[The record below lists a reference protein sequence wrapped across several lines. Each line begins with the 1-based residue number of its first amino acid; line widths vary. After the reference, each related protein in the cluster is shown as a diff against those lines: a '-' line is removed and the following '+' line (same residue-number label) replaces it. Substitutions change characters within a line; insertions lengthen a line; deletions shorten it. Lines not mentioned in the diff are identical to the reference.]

1 MPNKEM
7 FWTIGELAAA
17 ILRLVFMGSVLLF
30 LFLIAEDIE
39 AIRNHQVPSDL
50 DVLFEQNNRII
61 DTIKRGYP

>member
-1 MPNKEM
+1 MRHYKIG
-7 FWTIGELAAA
+7 WTIGELAGA